1 MNFQEGAMVSA
12 EWLKKTELFGNL
24 NESHLNTVLSRSSV
38 ESFPEG
44 KTIFRQGE
52 EAIRLYILIEGTI
65 DLTVKTQE
73 QIDLMTSKI
82 EKEGSALG
90 IPSLIEPFRYNVTA
104 TCLKP
109 TKVLMIE
116 ADHLMKKMEEDP
128 KMGMEIMKKLA
139 SIYFNRLNEMRSGVF
154 NLLKIIKLKTP

>member
-1 MNFQEGAMVSA
+1 MVSA

-24 NESHLNTVLSRSSV
+24 KESQLDALLSRSSV
-38 ESFPEG
+38 ETFPEG

-52 EAIRLYILIEGTI
+52 DANHLYILIEGMV
-65 DLTVKTQE
+65 DLSVKTGE
-73 QIDLMTSKI
+73 KFDFLTSKV
-82 EKEGSALG
+82 EKEGAALG

-109 TKVLMIE
+109 SKLLVINAGGVRM
-116 ADHLMKKMEEDP
+116 DMEKDP
-128 KMGMEIMKKLA
+128 EMGMEIMKKLA

-154 NLLKIIKLKTP
+154 NLLKVFKFKTS